1 MLCSKSRLTSKRYST
16 LYSTPSLTEVKH
28 TRSSYS
34 GRDDRLA
41 FLPTCIIC
49 GFAGLCKGCR
59 GIHGNFT
66 GDPGGALLCRMTAR
80 RVWCGADQGGSVGR
94 LHKWSAGKRGDESRR
109 SIFRLH
115 LYYTNFFGESI
126 FVRRGKVGIV
136 WVRRKFKNKNEIYFF
151 PLSSEMFTF
160 CAFSQISSMC
170 L

>member
-1 MLCSKSRLTSKRYST
+1 MDVVKIVIVVHKR
-16 LYSTPSLTEVKH
+16 
-28 TRSSYS
+28 R
-34 GRDDRLA
+34 
-41 FLPTCIIC
+41 IC
-49 GFAGLCKGCR
+49 GVDGNQRDSIALPVEAFESGFFPDAYGGDLAVFNFGLAAYANYVAVQ
-59 GIHGNFT
+59 I
-66 GDPGGALLCRMTAR
+66 A
-80 RVWCGADQGGSVGR
+80 
-94 LHKWSAGKRGDESRR
+94 RR

>member
-16 LYSTPSLTEVKH
+16 LCSTPSLTEVKH

-34 GRDDRLA
+34 SRDDRLA

-66 GDPGGALLCRMTAR
+66 GDPGGTIRPFCQRRQDGLQCGFPFACRATFLCRLTAR
-80 RVWCGADQGGSVGR
+80 QERSGADRRGVVGR
-94 LHKWSAGKRGDESRR
+94 LHKWSVGKRFDVDPAGRFLPVFILYQLFRR
-109 SIFRLH
+109 KL
-115 LYYTNFFGESI
+115 

-136 WVRRKFKNKNEIYFF
+136 
-151 PLSSEMFTF
+151 
-160 CAFSQISSMC
+160 C
-170 L
+170 